1 MKVTVVNKLSLLSA
15 QIRDEPNQDGFRLR
29 KNQYKII
36 ADQVEAILNN
46 LLDTGRQL
54 SALVAISDDESIK
67 NSSNNNIN
75 IINNA
80 AAALSK
86 LVGSNSPPS
95 NNAISA
101 QISSLNFNI
110 TEISNRVNYY
120 WQSMTASEVE
130 LSETLIE
137 LTGHY
142 DPKSQNRIKATL
154 AEFKNAIA
162 SIPSTQ
168 SQINS
173 YKSARVALKNSRS
186 GLNIEGPASSFL
198 LDALNDSGNLK
209 DLLDQNVVDFLNQ
222 HPILW
227 KSLKVGF
234 H

>member
-1 MKVTVVNKLSLLSA
+1 MVNKLSLLAA

-46 LLDTGRQL
+46 LLDAGRQL

-67 NSSNNNIN
+67 NSSNNNIG
-75 IINNA
+75 IINNVA
-80 AAALSK
+80 VALSK
-86 LVGSNSPPS
+86 LVSANSLPS

-101 QISSLNFNI
+101 QISSLNLNI
-110 TEISNRVNYY
+110 TEISNRVNNY
-120 WQSMTASEVE
+120 WQGISASEVE
-130 LSETLIE
+130 ISETLIE

-142 DPKSQNRIKATL
+142 DPKSQNRIKASL
-154 AEFKNAIA
+154 AEFKNTIA
-162 SIPSTQ
+162 SIPSTKN
-168 SQINS
+168 QINS
-173 YKSARVALKNSRS
+173 YKSARESLKNSRS
-186 GLNIEGPASSFL
+186 GLSIEGPASSFL
-198 LDALNDSGNLK
+198 LDALNDSGNPK